1 MDERVVPLTIELH
14 PPGVRAKS
22 CCEPKFN
29 EITFYLNFFLIL
41 AIIIPEILSECAIK
55 MCTHMHE

>member
-14 PPGVRAKS
+14 PPGVRTKS

-29 EITFYLNFFLIL
+29 EITFYVKIFLIL
-41 AIIIPEILSECAIK
+41 SKIIPEMLSECTIK
-55 MCTHMHE
+55 MFAHMNE